1 VNIRELAKM
10 IGEEDKRARINQR
23 KIILIC
29 SLILNLIVKTVEKL
43 VFIKS
48 NRAAFAG
55 CINEESDAD
64 SSVYY
69 SSAEEEDQAN
79 ELEVGQA

>member
-1 VNIRELAKM
+1 M
-10 IGEEDKRARINQR
+10 
-23 KIILIC
+23 
-29 SLILNLIVKTVEKL
+29 KTVEKL
-43 VFIKS
+43 VYIKS
-48 NRAAFAG
+48 NDAAFAD